1 VWEDFMKRMVQRST
15 GVFLLT
21 SLASFCVWD
30 LAKETGVKFDAPPI
44 AQRDS
49 YVDDSDGSLS
59 VFVQQG
65 RSGSGREFQ
74 NLNDREAHQR
84 THYRTLRAFR
94 ESIGDTWKSTVQILV
109 RNRQVALGA
118 VVHPDGWIVS
128 KSSEVPDQFD
138 VKLADGTKAVG
149 AVRIRRTDMD
159 LALIKIE
166 RDGLL
171 PIELKTNREVPI
183 GGWLISTDIRPSAL
197 SIGVVGVANRNVRPE
212 KPVLGVRLELTPD
225 RTQGAM
231 VASIVDGGGA
241 DRAGIEIGDIIQTV
255 DGKSYSKRDDVLDK
269 LRSLQAGQFVELGIL
284 RDERPIKIT
293 AQMMDLANSLFDS
306 TEMEVN
312 GHISAR
318 ATGFQNV
325 IQHDTVLQPHQCGG
339 PIVDVEG
346 NVVGLNIARNGR
358 VASLAFH
365 SRSLEPTIRDM
376 LSSAGGPTIAQSV
389 GSVIQAS
396 ANEPIASSVSI
407 SSNSNVLPASV
418 PTSIQVEA
426 LKPEIKLPVPK

>member
-1 VWEDFMKRMVQRST
+1 MNRMVQRST

-171 PIELKTNREVPI
+171 PIELKANREVPI

-407 SSNSNVLPASV
+407 SSDSNVLPASV

>member
-1 VWEDFMKRMVQRST
+1 

-74 NLNDREAHQR
+74 NLNDRGAHQR
-84 THYRTLRAFR
+84 THYQTLRAFR

-166 RDGLL
+166 RDGLK
-171 PIELKTNREVPI
+171 PIELKTNQEVPI

-225 RTQGAM
+225 RTPGAM

-241 DRAGIEIGDIIQTV
+241 DRAGIEIGDIIQSV
-255 DGKSYSKRDDVLDK
+255 DGDSYSKRDDVLEK

-284 RDERPIKIT
+284 RDERTIKIT

-365 SRSLEPTIRDM
+365 SRSLEPTIGDM
-376 LSSAGGPTIAQSV
+376 LNAAGGPSIAQSM
-389 GSVIQAS
+389 GSVVQAS
-396 ANEPIASSVSI
+396 ANEPIASSVSV

-426 LKPEIKLPVPK
+426 LKPDITLPVPK

>member
-1 VWEDFMKRMVQRST
+1 MKRMVQRST

-74 NLNDREAHQR
+74 NLNDRGAHQR
-84 THYRTLRAFR
+84 THYQTLRAFR

-149 AVRIRRTDMD
+149 AVRIRRSDMD

-284 RDERPIKIT
+284 REERPIKIT

>member
-1 VWEDFMKRMVQRST
+1 MTRMVQRST

-74 NLNDREAHQR
+74 NLNDRGAHQR
-84 THYRTLRAFR
+84 THYQTLRAFR

-171 PIELKTNREVPI
+171 PIELKANREVPI

-426 LKPEIKLPVPK
+426 LKPEIKLPVPN

>member
-1 VWEDFMKRMVQRST
+1 
-15 GVFLLT
+15 
-21 SLASFCVWD
+21 
-30 LAKETGVKFDAPPI
+30 
-44 AQRDS
+44 
-49 YVDDSDGSLS
+49 LS

-74 NLNDREAHQR
+74 NLNDRGAHQR
-84 THYRTLRAFR
+84 THYQTLRAFR

>member
-1 VWEDFMKRMVQRST
+1 MKRMVQRST

-74 NLNDREAHQR
+74 NLNDRGAHQR
-84 THYRTLRAFR
+84 THYQTLRAFR

-284 RDERPIKIT
+284 RDERPLKIT

-396 ANEPIASSVSI
+396 ANEPTASSVSI

>member
-1 VWEDFMKRMVQRST
+1 MKRMVQRST

-171 PIELKTNREVPI
+171 PIELKANREVPI

>member
-1 VWEDFMKRMVQRST
+1 MKRMVQRST

-407 SSNSNVLPASV
+407 SSDSNVLPASV

>member
-1 VWEDFMKRMVQRST
+1 MVQRST

-407 SSNSNVLPASV
+407 SSNSNLLPASV

>member
-1 VWEDFMKRMVQRST
+1 MKRMVQRST

-49 YVDDSDGSLS
+49 YADDSDGSLS

-74 NLNDREAHQR
+74 NLNDRGAHQR
-84 THYRTLRAFR
+84 THYQTLRAFR

-118 VVHPDGWIVS
+118 VVHRDGWIVS

-166 RDGLL
+166 RDGLQ
-171 PIELKTNREVPI
+171 PIELKTNQEVPI

-225 RTQGAM
+225 RTPGAM

-241 DRAGIEIGDIIQTV
+241 DRAGIEIGDVIQTV

-284 RDERPIKIT
+284 RDERTIKIT

-389 GSVIQAS
+389 GSVVQAS
-396 ANEPIASSVSI
+396 ANEPIASSISI
-407 SSNSNVLPASV
+407 SSGSNALPASV
-418 PTSIQVEA
+418 PTSIQVGA
-426 LKPEIKLPVPK
+426 LKPEIILPVPK

>member
-1 VWEDFMKRMVQRST
+1 
-15 GVFLLT
+15 
-21 SLASFCVWD
+21 
-30 LAKETGVKFDAPPI
+30 
-44 AQRDS
+44 
-49 YVDDSDGSLS
+49 LS

-171 PIELKTNREVPI
+171 PIELKANREVPI

>member
-1 VWEDFMKRMVQRST
+1 MKRMVQRST

-30 LAKETGVKFDAPPI
+30 LAKETGIKFDAPPI

-284 RDERPIKIT
+284 RDERLIKIT

>member
-1 VWEDFMKRMVQRST
+1 MKRMVQRST

-74 NLNDREAHQR
+74 NLNDRGAHQR
-84 THYRTLRAFR
+84 THYQTLRAFR

-149 AVRIRRTDMD
+149 AVRIRRSDMD

-269 LRSLQAGQFVELGIL
+269 LRSLQAGQFVELGIV

-396 ANEPIASSVSI
+396 ASEPIASSVSI

>member
-1 VWEDFMKRMVQRST
+1 MKRMVQRST

>member
-1 VWEDFMKRMVQRST
+1 
-15 GVFLLT
+15 
-21 SLASFCVWD
+21 
-30 LAKETGVKFDAPPI
+30 
-44 AQRDS
+44 
-49 YVDDSDGSLS
+49 
-59 VFVQQG
+59 
-65 RSGSGREFQ
+65 
-74 NLNDREAHQR
+74 
-84 THYRTLRAFR
+84 
-94 ESIGDTWKSTVQILV
+94 
-109 RNRQVALGA
+109 
-118 VVHPDGWIVS
+118 
-128 KSSEVPDQFD
+128 
-138 VKLADGTKAVG
+138 
-149 AVRIRRTDMD
+149 MD

-171 PIELKTNREVPI
+171 PIELKANREVPI

-407 SSNSNVLPASV
+407 SSDSNVLPASV

>member
-1 VWEDFMKRMVQRST
+1 MKRMVQRST

-74 NLNDREAHQR
+74 NLNDRGAHQR
-84 THYRTLRAFR
+84 THYQTLRAFR

-171 PIELKTNREVPI
+171 PIELKANREVPI

-325 IQHDTVLQPHQCGG
+325 IQHDTVLQPHPCGG

>member
-1 VWEDFMKRMVQRST
+1 MKRMVQRST

-74 NLNDREAHQR
+74 NLNDRGAHQR
-84 THYRTLRAFR
+84 THYQTLRAFR

-284 RDERPIKIT
+284 REERPIKIT

>member
-1 VWEDFMKRMVQRST
+1 MKRMVQRST

-84 THYRTLRAFR
+84 THYQTLRAFR

>member
-1 VWEDFMKRMVQRST
+1 MNRMVQRST

>member
-1 VWEDFMKRMVQRST
+1 
-15 GVFLLT
+15 
-21 SLASFCVWD
+21 VWD

-74 NLNDREAHQR
+74 NLNDRGAHQR
-84 THYRTLRAFR
+84 THYQTLRAFR

-171 PIELKTNREVPI
+171 PIELKANREVPI

>member
-1 VWEDFMKRMVQRST
+1 MNRMVQRST

-171 PIELKTNREVPI
+171 PIELKANREVPI

-407 SSNSNVLPASV
+407 SSNSNLLPASV

>member
-1 VWEDFMKRMVQRST
+1 MKRMVQRST

-74 NLNDREAHQR
+74 NLNDRGAHQR

-149 AVRIRRTDMD
+149 AVRIRRSDMD

-269 LRSLQAGQFVELGIL
+269 LRSLQAGQFVELGIV

-396 ANEPIASSVSI
+396 ASEPIASSVSI

>member
-1 VWEDFMKRMVQRST
+1 MKRMVQRST
-15 GVFLLT
+15 SVFLLT

-30 LAKETGVKFDAPPI
+30 LAKETGVNFDAPPI
-44 AQRDS
+44 AHRDS
-49 YVDDSDGSLS
+49 SMDDSDGSLS

-65 RSGSGREFQ
+65 RTGSGREFQ
-74 NLNDREAHQR
+74 NLNDRGAHQR
-84 THYRTLRAFR
+84 THYQTLRAFR

-118 VVHPDGWIVS
+118 IVHPDGWIVS
-128 KSSEVPDQFD
+128 KSSEVPNQFD

-149 AVRIRRTDMD
+149 MVQIRRSDTD
-159 LALIKIE
+159 LVLIKIE
-166 RDGLL
+166 RNGLQ
-171 PIELKTNREVPI
+171 PIELKTDQEVPI

-197 SIGVVGVANRNVRPE
+197 SIGVVGVANRNVRQE

-225 RTQGAM
+225 RTPGAM

-241 DRAGIEIGDIIQTV
+241 DRAGIEIGDIIQSV
-255 DGKSYSKRDDVLDK
+255 DGKSYAKRDDVLDK
-269 LRSLQAGQFVELGIL
+269 LRSLQAGQFVDLGIV
-284 RDERPIKIT
+284 RDEREIKIT

-325 IQHDTVLQPHQCGG
+325 MQHDTVLLPHQCGG
-339 PIVDVEG
+339 PLVDIEG

-365 SRSLEPTIRDM
+365 SRSLEPTIREM
-376 LSSAGGPTIAQSV
+376 LASAGGPSISPSV
-389 GSVIQAS
+389 GAVVQAS
-396 ANEPIASSVSI
+396 VNQPITASALN
-407 SSNSNVLPASV
+407 SSNNNSVLPASV
-418 PTSIQVEA
+418 PTSLQIET
-426 LKPEIKLPVPK
+426 LKPEIVLPKSK

>member
-1 VWEDFMKRMVQRST
+1 MKRMVQRST

-171 PIELKTNREVPI
+171 PIELKANREVPI

-407 SSNSNVLPASV
+407 SSDSNVLPASV

>member
-1 VWEDFMKRMVQRST
+1 MKRMVQRST

-74 NLNDREAHQR
+74 NLNDRGAHQR
-84 THYRTLRAFR
+84 THYQTLRAFR

-171 PIELKTNREVPI
+171 PIELKANREVPI

>member
-1 VWEDFMKRMVQRST
+1 MKRMVQRST

-74 NLNDREAHQR
+74 NLNDRGAHQR
-84 THYRTLRAFR
+84 THYQTLRAFR

-396 ANEPIASSVSI
+396 ASEPIASSVSI

>member
-1 VWEDFMKRMVQRST
+1 MKRMVQRST

-74 NLNDREAHQR
+74 NLNDRGAHQR
-84 THYRTLRAFR
+84 THYQTLRAFR

-149 AVRIRRTDMD
+149 AVRIRRSDMD

>member
-1 VWEDFMKRMVQRST
+1 MKKMVQRST
-15 GVFLLT
+15 GLFLLT

-30 LAKETGVKFDAPPI
+30 LAKETGVNFDAPPI
-44 AQRDS
+44 THRDS
-49 YVDDSDGSLS
+49 YLDDADSSVS

-65 RSGSGREFQ
+65 RSGSGRELQ
-74 NLNDREAHQR
+74 SLGDRGAHQR
-84 THYRTLRAFR
+84 THYQTLRAFR

-128 KSSEVPDQFD
+128 KSSEVPNQFD

-149 AVRIRRTDMD
+149 AVRIRRSDMD

-166 RDGLL
+166 RDGLQ
-171 PIELKTNREVPI
+171 PIELKTNQEVPI

-212 KPVLGVRLELTPD
+212 KPVLGVRLELTRD
-225 RTQGAM
+225 RIPGAM

-255 DGKSYSKRDDVLDK
+255 DGESYSKRDDVLDQ

-325 IQHDTVLQPHQCGG
+325 MQHDTVLQPHQCGG
-339 PIVDVEG
+339 PVVDVEG

-376 LSSAGGPTIAQSV
+376 LNSVGGPSIAKNAS
-389 GSVIQAS
+389 SVIQAS
-396 ANEPIASSVSI
+396 ASEPVSSKVSI
-407 SSNSNVLPASV
+407 SSNSNALPASV
-418 PTSIQVEA
+418 PTSLQIES
-426 LKPEIKLPVPK
+426 LKPEIILPMPK

>member
-1 VWEDFMKRMVQRST
+1 MKRMVQRST

-74 NLNDREAHQR
+74 NLNDRGAHQR
-84 THYRTLRAFR
+84 THYQTLRAFR

-166 RDGLL
+166 RDGLK
-171 PIELKTNREVPI
+171 PI
-183 GGWLISTDIRPSAL
+183 
-197 SIGVVGVANRNVRPE
+197 
-212 KPVLGVRLELTPD
+212 
-225 RTQGAM
+225 
-231 VASIVDGGGA
+231 
-241 DRAGIEIGDIIQTV
+241 
-255 DGKSYSKRDDVLDK
+255 
-269 LRSLQAGQFVELGIL
+269 
-284 RDERPIKIT
+284 
-293 AQMMDLANSLFDS
+293 
-306 TEMEVN
+306 
-312 GHISAR
+312 
-318 ATGFQNV
+318 
-325 IQHDTVLQPHQCGG
+325 
-339 PIVDVEG
+339 
-346 NVVGLNIARNGR
+346 
-358 VASLAFH
+358 
-365 SRSLEPTIRDM
+365 
-376 LSSAGGPTIAQSV
+376 
-389 GSVIQAS
+389 
-396 ANEPIASSVSI
+396 
-407 SSNSNVLPASV
+407 
-418 PTSIQVEA
+418 
-426 LKPEIKLPVPK
+426 

>member
-1 VWEDFMKRMVQRST
+1 MVQRST

-74 NLNDREAHQR
+74 NLNDRGAHQR
-84 THYRTLRAFR
+84 THYQTLRAFR

-171 PIELKTNREVPI
+171 PIELKANREVPI

-426 LKPEIKLPVPK
+426 LKPEIKLPVPN

>member
-1 VWEDFMKRMVQRST
+1 MKRMVQRST
-15 GVFLLT
+15 SVFLLT

-30 LAKETGVKFDAPPI
+30 LAKETGVHFDAPPI
-44 AQRDS
+44 AHRDS
-49 YVDDSDGSLS
+49 SSDDSDGSLS

-65 RSGSGREFQ
+65 RTGSGREFQ
-74 NLNDREAHQR
+74 NLNDRGAHQR
-84 THYRTLRAFR
+84 THYQTLRAFR

-118 VVHPDGWIVS
+118 IVHPDGWIVS
-128 KSSEVPDQFD
+128 KSSEVPNQFD

-149 AVRIRRTDMD
+149 MVQIRRSDTD
-159 LALIKIE
+159 LVLIKIE
-166 RDGLL
+166 RNGLQ
-171 PIELKTNREVPI
+171 PIELKTDQEVPI

-197 SIGVVGVANRNVRPE
+197 SIGVVGVANRNVRQE

-225 RTQGAM
+225 RTPGAM

-241 DRAGIEIGDIIQTV
+241 DRAGIEIGDIIQSV
-255 DGKSYSKRDDVLDK
+255 DGKSYAKRDDVLDK
-269 LRSLQAGQFVELGIL
+269 LRSLQAGQFVDLGIV
-284 RDERPIKIT
+284 RDEREIKIT
-293 AQMMDLANSLFDS
+293 AQMMDLANSLDS

-325 IQHDTVLQPHQCGG
+325 MQHDTVLLPHQCGG
-339 PIVDVEG
+339 PLVDIEG

-365 SRSLEPTIRDM
+365 SRSLEPTIREM
-376 LSSAGGPTIAQSV
+376 LASAGGPSISPSV
-389 GSVIQAS
+389 GAVVQAS
-396 ANEPIASSVSI
+396 VNQPITASALN
-407 SSNSNVLPASV
+407 SSNNNSVLPASV
-418 PTSIQVEA
+418 PTSLQIET
-426 LKPEIKLPVPK
+426 LKPEIVLPKSK

>member
-1 VWEDFMKRMVQRST
+1 MKRMVQRST

-65 RSGSGREFQ
+65 RSGSAREFQ
-74 NLNDREAHQR
+74 NLNDRGAHQR
-84 THYRTLRAFR
+84 THYQTLRAFR

-166 RDGLL
+166 RDGLK
-171 PIELKTNREVPI
+171 PIELKTNQEVPI

-225 RTQGAM
+225 RTPGAM

-284 RDERPIKIT
+284 RDERTIKIT

-376 LSSAGGPTIAQSV
+376 LNAAGGPSIAQSI
-389 GSVIQAS
+389 GSVVQAS
-396 ANEPIASSVSI
+396 ANEPIASSVSV

-418 PTSIQVEA
+418 PTSIQIES

>member
-1 VWEDFMKRMVQRST
+1 MKRMVQRST
-15 GVFLLT
+15 SVFLLT

-30 LAKETGVKFDAPPI
+30 LAKETGVHFDAPPI
-44 AQRDS
+44 AHRDS
-49 YVDDSDGSLS
+49 SSDDSDGSLS

-65 RSGSGREFQ
+65 RTGSGREFQ
-74 NLNDREAHQR
+74 NLNDRGAHQR
-84 THYRTLRAFR
+84 THYQTLRAFR

-118 VVHPDGWIVS
+118 IVHPDGWIVS
-128 KSSEVPDQFD
+128 KSSEVPNQFD

-149 AVRIRRTDMD
+149 MVQIRRSDTD
-159 LALIKIE
+159 LVLIKIE
-166 RDGLL
+166 RNGLQ
-171 PIELKTNREVPI
+171 PIELKTDQEVPI

-197 SIGVVGVANRNVRPE
+197 SIGVVGVANRNVRQE

-225 RTQGAM
+225 RTPGAM

-241 DRAGIEIGDIIQTV
+241 DRAGIEIGDIIQSV
-255 DGKSYSKRDDVLDK
+255 DGKSYAKRDDVLDK
-269 LRSLQAGQFVELGIL
+269 LRSLQAGQFVDLGIV
-284 RDERPIKIT
+284 RDEREIKIT

-325 IQHDTVLQPHQCGG
+325 MQHDTVLLPHQCGG
-339 PIVDVEG
+339 PLVDIEG

-365 SRSLEPTIRDM
+365 SRSLEPTIREM
-376 LSSAGGPTIAQSV
+376 LASAGGPSISPSV
-389 GSVIQAS
+389 GAVVQAS
-396 ANEPIASSVSI
+396 VNQPITASALN
-407 SSNSNVLPASV
+407 SSNNNSVLPASV
-418 PTSIQVEA
+418 PTSLQIET
-426 LKPEIKLPVPK
+426 LKPEIVLPKSK

>member
-1 VWEDFMKRMVQRST
+1 MKRMVQRST

-84 THYRTLRAFR
+84 THYQTLRAFR

-376 LSSAGGPTIAQSV
+376 LRSAGGPTIAQSV

-396 ANEPIASSVSI
+396 ASEPIASSVSI

>member
-1 VWEDFMKRMVQRST
+1 MKRMVQRST

-74 NLNDREAHQR
+74 NLNDRGAHQR
-84 THYRTLRAFR
+84 THYQTLRAFR

-171 PIELKTNREVPI
+171 PIELKANREVPI

-407 SSNSNVLPASV
+407 SSDSNVLPASV

>member
-1 VWEDFMKRMVQRST
+1 MVQRST

>member
-1 VWEDFMKRMVQRST
+1 MKRMVQRST

-74 NLNDREAHQR
+74 NLNDRGAHQR
-84 THYRTLRAFR
+84 THYQTLRAFR

>member
-1 VWEDFMKRMVQRST
+1 
-15 GVFLLT
+15 
-21 SLASFCVWD
+21 VWD

-171 PIELKTNREVPI
+171 PIELKANREVPI

>member
-1 VWEDFMKRMVQRST
+1 MKRMVQRST

-84 THYRTLRAFR
+84 THYQTLRAFR

-396 ANEPIASSVSI
+396 ASEPIASSVSI

>member
-1 VWEDFMKRMVQRST
+1 MVQRST

-74 NLNDREAHQR
+74 NLNDRGAHQR
-84 THYRTLRAFR
+84 THYQTLRAFR

-149 AVRIRRTDMD
+149 AVRIRRSDMD

-269 LRSLQAGQFVELGIL
+269 LRSLQAGQFVELGIV

-396 ANEPIASSVSI
+396 ASEPIASSVSI